1 MIYFQF
7 KIIIHRITYIIMKT
21 LLIVESPAKSKTIEK
36 LLGSGYI
43 VLSSFGHI
51 RNLDDKNMGIDV
63 ENGFKP
69 TYKIMPSRS
78 KEIKKINEV
87 IKTVDRV
94 FLASDEDREGEAIAW
109 HCAVVFKLKLNE
121 KNRICF
127 HEITKTALEHAVSNP
142 RHIDMNM
149 VNSQQARRI
158 LDRLVGFKLSPLL
171 WKYIAPKLS
180 AGRVQSASLKLI
192 VDKERE
198 IDKFTENKYYKS
210 VGTFDN
216 NIIGNLDKNFE
227 KEEESIAFLND
238 CKTAIYKIIGH
249 DKKKNEI
256 RPPPPYI
263 TSTIQQDIG
272 VRFGLPSKKIMS
284 VLQHLYESGH
294 ITYHRTDSTLLSS
307 FIQNEIKEYIKKV
320 HGNEYVHPRIYKSK
334 IKCSQ
339 EAHEAIRPTHIDV
352 IDLDNTFDEYE
363 KKIYN
368 IIWKRTVASQMS
380 ACITEVYT
388 MNISISNRSELFI
401 AKTQKV
407 LFDGYRKIY
416 EELKDEPKDGK
427 DDGDELLSEFSG
439 ANITIGMELKYMK
452 ITSSEKY
459 QNPTPRFS
467 EASLI
472 KKMEKVGIGRPS
484 TYSSIIE
491 ILQERN
497 YVEKKDIKGKKI
509 DVSLHIL
516 EKNVIKKKNESLM
529 LGMEKKKMIPN
540 ELGKSTIA
548 FLEKNFPTILDSN
561 FTSELEQK
569 LDNIVNSNIVW
580 NSVVQEFYDDFE
592 PNVNKLC
599 NEEKKRY
606 IGMKD
611 DKKVYAYIGKFG
623 PVIQIGDGKKDIK
636 FYKISNDY
644 HVDTIEL
651 SDVEN
656 IIKSDGNTGNSK
668 RQIGIMEDGKNVYAY
683 VAKYG
688 PVIQIGDD
696 KKDIN
701 YFKLDAEYNV
711 ETVSMED
718 LEHIMKYPCTL
729 GQHNNNDIILKKGM
743 YGVYLS
749 YNGQNY
755 KIDKEKDG
763 EISLEEA
770 INLINNDENGSGSKL
785 LKKVGSY
792 KIMNGK
798 YGPYVEHKKKF
809 YKIPKNKSFE
819 MLTKEDIDNLIG
831 VADKTKES
839 KSKKAK

>member
-1 MIYFQF
+1 MIYFHF
-7 KIIIHRITYIIMKT
+7 KIIIHRLTYIIMKT

-36 LLGSGYI
+36 LLGPGYI

-69 TYKIMPSRS
+69 TYKIMNSRS
-78 KEIKKINEV
+78 KEIKKINDV

-127 HEITKTALEHAVSNP
+127 HEITKTALENAVANP
-142 RHIDMNM
+142 RYIDMNM

-180 AGRVQSASLKLI
+180 AGRVQSAALKLI

-198 IDKFTENKYYKS
+198 IDTFTEHKYYKTIS
-210 VGTFDN
+210 SFDN
-216 NIIGNLDKNFE
+216 NIIGNLDKKFE

-238 CKTAIYKIIGH
+238 CKTAIYKIVGH

-272 VRFGLPSKKIMS
+272 VRFGLPAKKIMS

-307 FIQNEIKEYIKKV
+307 FIQSEIKEYIKTV
-320 HGNEYVHPRIYKSK
+320 HGIDYLHPRIYKSK

-352 IDLDNTFDEYE
+352 IDLEDTFDEYE

-368 IIWKRTVASQMS
+368 IIWKRTVSSQMS
-380 ACITEVYT
+380 ACIMEIYT
-388 MNISISNRSELFI
+388 MNISISNRPELFI

-416 EELKDEPKDGK
+416 EEVKDEPKDGK
-427 DDGDELLSEFSG
+427 DDDSDAVLSEFSG
-439 ANITIGMELKYMK
+439 AKITIGMELKYMK

-467 EASLI
+467 EATLI

-497 YVEKKDIKGKKI
+497 YVEKKDIKGKKLDI
-509 DVSLHIL
+509 VLHVL
-516 EKNVIKKKNESLM
+516 EKDVIKKKNESLM

-540 ELGKSTIA
+540 ELGKNTIS
-548 FLEKNFPTILDSN
+548 FLEKNFQTILDSN
-561 FTSELEQK
+561 FTSQLEQK

-580 NSVVQEFYDDFE
+580 NTVVQEFYDEFE
-592 PNVNKLC
+592 PSVNKLC

-606 IGMKD
+606 IGVKD
-611 DKKVYAYIGKFG
+611 DKKVYAYVGKFG
-623 PVIQIGDGKKDIK
+623 PVIQIGDNKNDIK
-636 FYKISNDY
+636 FYKINDN
-644 HVDTIEL
+644 VDTIEL
-651 SDVEN
+651 SDIEN
-656 IIKSDGNTGNSK
+656 IIKSECGNGK
-668 RQIGIMEDGKNVYAY
+668 RQIGIMENGKNVYAY

-696 KKDIN
+696 KKDIQ
-701 YFKLDAEYNV
+701 YFKLDSDYNV
-711 ETVSMED
+711 ETVQMED
-718 LEHIMKYPCTL
+718 LEYIMKYPYTL
-729 GQHNNNDIILKKGM
+729 GQHNGVDLILKKGM
-743 YGVYLS
+743 YGIYLS
-749 YNGQNY
+749 YDGQNY

-763 EISLEEA
+763 QLTLEEG
-770 INLINNDENGSGSKL
+770 IELINNGGSKL

-798 YGPYVEHKKKF
+798 YGPYIEHKKKF

-819 MLTKEDIDNLIG
+819 TLTKEDIDNM
-831 VADKTKES
+831 VSADDKPKVSKNINKTINKTK
-839 KSKKAK
+839 K